1 MTASLQPTDRDR
13 RPAVALLVETSN
25 QYSRSLLQGVRQYLW
40 EHGPWALHLT
50 EHGRGDVVPPW
61 LADWSG
67 DGIIARIET
76 RAIEQAVRAAA
87 VPAINVSAA
96 GLAPEVPAVI
106 SDSAAVTRLAAE
118 HLLERGIRRFGYCG
132 DARFLW
138 SSVHG
143 RNFVQCIHE
152 ARCTCEV
159 FDSSEDDFAHWKKEQ
174 QKLGDWLASLPK
186 PVGVMACFDIR
197 GQQVLDVCR
206 RLGFRVPEEVAVI
219 GQHND
224 ELLCELC
231 DPPLSSV
238 IPNSRLAGY
247 RAAELLDGMMHG
259 RCAAALVH
267 RIAPIGVEARQST
280 DVVAIE
286 DADVADAIRF
296 IREHA
301 TQGIGVDD
309 VLRVVPVSRSVLER
323 KFRSLLG
330 YTPYEAMLRVRLSRA
345 KELLATT
352 ALPVAKVAT
361 LAGFSSPEY
370 FSASFKSQV
379 GMSPRRFRASSRG
392 TAYRQLGDLPEPP

>member
-1 MTASLQPTDRDR
+1 MNASNPLTDRER
-13 RPAVALLVETSN
+13 RRAVALLVETSN
-25 QYSRSLLQGVRQYLW
+25 QYSRNLLQGVRQYLR
-40 EHGPWALHLT
+40 ERGPWALHLT

-61 LADWSG
+61 LANWAG
-67 DGIIARIET
+67 DGIIARIEN
-76 RAIEQAVRAAA
+76 RAIEQAVRAAG

-96 GLAPEVPAVI
+96 GLAPDVPAVI
-106 SDSAAVTRLAAE
+106 SDSAAVARLAAE
-118 HLLERGIRRFGYCG
+118 HLLERGIRHFGYCG

-138 SSVHG
+138 SNVHG
-143 RNFVQCIHE
+143 RNFVKCIRK
-152 ARCTCEV
+152 ARCTCEF
-159 FDSSEDDFAHWKKEQ
+159 FDSSENDFAHWENEQ
-174 QKLGDWLASLPK
+174 WKLGDWLASLPK

-206 RLGFRVPEEVAVI
+206 RLGLRVPEEVAVI

-238 IPNSRLAGY
+238 VPNPRLAGY
-247 RAAELLDGMMHG
+247 RAAELLDRMMRG
-259 RCAAALVH
+259 RRVAARVH

-296 IREHA
+296 IRQHA
-301 TQGIGVDD
+301 AEGIGVDD
-309 VLRVVPVSRSVLER
+309 VLRAVPVSRTMLER

-330 YTPYEAMLRVRLSRA
+330 YTPYEAMLRVRLARA

-352 ALPVAKVAT
+352 AMPIGSVADQ
-361 LAGFSSPEY
+361 AGFSSAEY
-370 FSASFKSQV
+370 FSASFKSRV
-379 GMSPRRFRASSRG
+379 GMSPRRFRAGSRG
-392 TAYRQLGDLPEPP
+392 MI